1 MKLRKIL
8 VGLLVVLIIFSSTS
22 VMAAPFKDV
31 PDSHWAA
38 SFIEDMKQLGYLKGY
53 PDGSFKPSVN
63 IKFIELMKVLSEFNK
78 KHTGNTQSANDI
90 RTEVYFKYDAATLD
104 NVLKATPTWAQEY
117 VLYALN
123 KGIVTINELSG
134 LHASKALSKSTN
146 REDTM
151 AYFAKAMGLEKT
163 ANEKLVAS
171 LPYTDAS
178 NIAPNK
184 IKLLSVLLDNGVL
197 SPEGKGK
204 GLFKPKDMITRAE
217 MAKMLS
223 IAENVMG
230 SAGPVDT
237 NPAEDQV
244 VPGNARGK
252 IVAVPTSLNT
262 GQNILTI
269 QPATGNSISYNVTAK
284 TKVKVEGKDT
294 SFSSL
299 VVGQEADVVY
309 NIVNNEV
316 LSITAMN
323 AEESFEG
330 AVTNIS
336 TDFTVI
342 GVQVG
347 ATKKEYKFGANSL
360 ISINGKADVAKNI
373 SVNDNVKGTAV
384 DGVIVKLD
392 VEKLQ
397 RYEGTVKEVNPW
409 QNRVHITYTVGTTPK
424 DEWFTIDSSIKII
437 VDGKDGSITDLIN
450 GGNVSLAVRGDKLAR
465 IEVARYREVKGY
477 ITEEVKLVSDPKDT
491 FYSNPVWEIKV
502 STGSSTVTLKA
513 DRRTIFTGEGS
524 YFSDIVVRRR
534 PEDLQVGDSIEAK
547 VNYDYATEIKATSQT
562 TIVSGMVKRIA
573 TVWQSQSEIT
583 IVPTGKPNEEATY
596 KLASKYTFKK
606 PGSDPIF
613 NSLEGLTNGVYV
625 DLEIKNNLIVSIT
638 AKQNIV
644 TGSVTGELYSVGSNG
659 NPVVYYLEIREQ
671 GTGKIVRVMVP
682 SETTINVSGSVP
694 GPYDKNTPGTYSSN
708 QLFIDLKAFNN
719 LDVKPIFTITGTVD
733 NFGVINATNI
743 IKMN

>member
-1 MKLRKIL
+1 MKLRKFL
-8 VGLLVVLIIFSSTS
+8 VGLLVILIIFSSTS

-63 IKFIELMKVLSEFNK
+63 IKFIELMKVLSKFNK
-78 KHTGNTQSANDI
+78 KHTGNTQSASDI
-90 RTEVYFKYDAATLD
+90 KAEVDFKYDKAIIA
-104 NVLKATPTWAQEY
+104 NVLKATPDWAQEY

-123 KGIVTINELSG
+123 NGIVTINELSS
-134 LHASKALSKSTN
+134 LHASKALSKATN

-151 AYFAKAMGLEKT
+151 VYFAKSMGLEKT
-163 ANEKLVAS
+163 ANDKLVAS
-171 LPYTDAS
+171 LPYKDAS
-178 NIAPNK
+178 SITASK

-197 SPEGKGK
+197 SPEGKGN
-204 GLFKPKDMITRAE
+204 GLFKPKDMINRAE

-223 IAENVMG
+223 IAEAVMA

-237 NPAEDQV
+237 KPVEEQV
-244 VPGNARGK
+244 VKGNARGK
-252 IVAVPTSLNT
+252 IVAVPTSLNA
-262 GQNILTI
+262 GQNTLTI
-269 QPATGNSISYNVTAK
+269 QSANGNNMSFNVTAN
-284 TKVKVEGKDT
+284 TKVKVEGRDAT
-294 SFSSL
+294 FSSL
-299 VVGQEADVVY
+299 MISQEADVIY
-309 NIVNNEV
+309 NLVNNEV
-316 LSITAMN
+316 LSITAVN

-330 AVTNIS
+330 TVTNVS

-360 ISINGKADVAKNI
+360 VSINGKADVAKNI
-373 SVNDNVKGTAV
+373 SVNDNVKGTAI

-397 RYEGTVKEVNPW
+397 RYEGTIKEVNPW

-424 DEWFTIDSSIKII
+424 DEWFVIDSSIKII

-450 GGNVSLAVRGDKLAR
+450 GGSVSLAVRGDKLAR

-477 ITEEVKLVSDPKDT
+477 ITEEIKLVSDPNDRY
-491 FYSNPVWEIKV
+491 YSNAVWEIKV

-596 KLASKYTFKK
+596 KLASSYTFEK
-606 PGSDPIF
+606 PGSAPIL

-625 DLEIKNNLIVSIT
+625 DLEIKNNMIVKIT

-644 TGSVTGELYSVGSNG
+644 TGSVTGELYSVNSNG
-659 NPVVYYLEIREQ
+659 SPVVYYLEIKEQ
-671 GTGKIVRVMVP
+671 GTGKIVRVMVA
-682 SETTINVSGSVP
+682 SGNAINVSGSVP
-694 GPYDKNTPGTYSSN
+694 GEYNKDKPGTYN
-708 QLFIDLKAFNN
+708 IAQLFIDLKAFNN
-719 LDVKPIFTITGTVD
+719 LTIKPIFTITGTVD
-733 NFGVINATNI
+733 NFGVINATNV

>member
-682 SETTINVSGSVP
+682 SKTTINVSGSVP
-694 GPYDKNTPGTYSSN
+694 GTYSSY
-708 QLFIDLKAFNN
+708 QLFIDLEAFNN
-719 LDVKPIFTITGTVD
+719 LDVTPIFTITGTVD

>member
-477 ITEEVKLVSDPKDT
+477 ITEEVKLVSDPNKDT

-682 SETTINVSGSVP
+682 S
-694 GPYDKNTPGTYSSN
+694 
-708 QLFIDLKAFNN
+708 
-719 LDVKPIFTITGTVD
+719 
-733 NFGVINATNI
+733 
-743 IKMN
+743 